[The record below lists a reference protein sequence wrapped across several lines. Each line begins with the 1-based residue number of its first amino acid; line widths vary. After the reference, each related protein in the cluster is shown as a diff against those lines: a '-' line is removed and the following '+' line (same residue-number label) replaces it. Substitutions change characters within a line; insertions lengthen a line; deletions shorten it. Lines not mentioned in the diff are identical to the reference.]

1 MRAILTAVAGCLLT
15 GWSVSAH
22 AHHSYTAYA
31 VEEPI
36 EISGTVSRV
45 GFVNPHAYFMV
56 DVTEESGAVTSWR
69 VETTAPA
76 VLRRRGWDTST
87 IQVGDRLSATGA
99 PLVSG
104 DPEMNLDF
112 FVLSDGTR
120 LLRTGIVG
128 ASGGAGGGPPGP
140 AAGAA
145 GMGMGMGM
153 GSGAIPEE
161 PEPSGASREYLAG
174 VWATNLTYPNLHP
187 RDPRGQ
193 EIMTEAGQ
201 ARYDS
206 FDVDRDNM
214 GNCRLVGA
222 PRMARGTIYALEIV
236 DNGDIIYM
244 ISEYNAQTR
253 RIYMDGREPHKY
265 FVPNRLGW
273 SNGEFADGV
282 LTITT
287 RHMTEERIDGAY
299 LFGGGEDAYVVEKVH
314 LGEDG
319 NELHYFAWFHD
330 PVHYTEPFRTLQGW
344 QRVDV
349 DQGFVL
355 DCDPVNYSAEP

>member
-1 MRAILTAVAGCLLT
+1 MRAFLTAVAWCLLS
-15 GWSVSAH
+15 GWSVSAY

-31 VEEPI
+31 VDEPI

-120 LLRTGIVG
+120 LLRTGIVD

-145 GMGMGMGM
+145 GMGMGMGA
-153 GSGAIPEE
+153 GPKTYSALLKLKEQSVGLPAPTT
-161 PEPSGASREYLAG
+161 PSAAAAKPTQPPPPSQAFRRSKAGASAMSS
-174 VWATNLTYPNLHP
+174 P
-187 RDPRGQ
+187 
-193 EIMTEAGQ
+193 
-201 ARYDS
+201 
-206 FDVDRDNM
+206 
-214 GNCRLVGA
+214 
-222 PRMARGTIYALEIV
+222 
-236 DNGDIIYM
+236 
-244 ISEYNAQTR
+244 
-253 RIYMDGREPHKY
+253 
-265 FVPNRLGW
+265 
-273 SNGEFADGV
+273 
-282 LTITT
+282 
-287 RHMTEERIDGAY
+287 
-299 LFGGGEDAYVVEKVH
+299 
-314 LGEDG
+314 
-319 NELHYFAWFHD
+319 
-330 PVHYTEPFRTLQGW
+330 
-344 QRVDV
+344 
-349 DQGFVL
+349 
-355 DCDPVNYSAEP
+355 

>member
-1 MRAILTAVAGCLLT
+1 MRACLTAVAWCLFS
-15 GWSVSAH
+15 GWSVSAY

-31 VEEPI
+31 VDQPI
-36 EISGTVSRV
+36 EISGIVSRV

-56 DVTEESGAVTSWR
+56 DVTDDTGAVTSWR

-76 VLRRRGWDTST
+76 VLRRRGWDSST
-87 IQVGDRLSATGA
+87 IQVGDRLAATGA
-99 PLVSG
+99 PLTSG
-104 DPEMNLDF
+104 DPEMNLEYFD
-112 FVLSDGTR
+112 LPDGTR
-120 LLRTGIVG
+120 LLRTGNIV
-128 ASGGAGGGPPGP
+128 AGAGLGSVPPGP
-140 AAGAA
+140 AGGAA
-145 GMGMGMGM
+145 GMGMGMGP
-153 GSGAIPEE
+153 GSRPIPAE
-161 PEPSGASREYLAG
+161 PEPSDAPRELLTG
-174 VWATNLTYPNLHP
+174 VWATNLAYPDLHP

-193 EIMTEAGQ
+193 EIMTEAGR
-201 ARYDS
+201 ARFDT

-222 PRMARGTIYALEIV
+222 PRMARGTIYTLEIV

-253 RIYMDGREPHKY
+253 RIYMDGRAPHKY
-265 FVPNRLGW
+265 FAPNRLGW

-299 LFGGGEDAYVVEKVH
+299 IFGGGEDAYVVERIYM
-314 LGEDG
+314 GEDG

-344 QRVDV
+344 ERVDI

-355 DCDPVNYSAEP
+355 DCEPVDYSAEQ